1 MRKRKERAREE
12 LEGTRV
18 NGLFSFSISILLTE
32 LLLSDAPQ
40 KLSKSD
46 SSVAIDGIAGLT
58 VRRLLHATRRSET
71 TKRSVSLSWH
81 LNYFEDPISLA
92 KLNQP

>member
-18 NGLFSFSISILLTE
+18 NDLFSFSISILLTE

-46 SSVAIDGIAGLT
+46 SSVAIDDIAGLT

-71 TKRSVSLSWH
+71 TKRSV
-81 LNYFEDPISLA
+81 
-92 KLNQP
+92 